1 MGGDRL
7 LSMLT
12 GVLHTLLATSL
23 LLLPVTLSADNHTQS
38 MPVFRL
44 GTGGSSG
51 SYFPI
56 GSIVAQ
62 EISQHADVLALAQ
75 RSNGSASN
83 VRDIDSGLL
92 EAALAQADVVHWA
105 YNGTEEF
112 SDSDPINSLRTVA
125 TLYLESL
132 HFVVRSDSGIESLD
146 DLPGK
151 RVSTDEIGSGT
162 QLNVQQV
169 LRSQGLAEEDIK
181 LVYLKPID
189 AIDRFRRGSLD
200 AFFVVAGYPVNGV
213 TELIETG
220 IGKVLPLEISIESQL
235 LIDSPFLTVDE
246 IPANTYGSSGAVTTL
261 AVPAQLIVD
270 ASLDNDLIYRI
281 TRTLW
286 DNNTLQQLS
295 ENHPKGSEVAL
306 SSALTGLVTPLHPGA
321 AKFYVERKHPGLN
334 RLDQMK

>member
-1 MGGDRL
+1 MCGDRL
-7 LSMLT
+7 LSTLT
-12 GVLHTLLATSL
+12 GWLGTLLVASLWPVTLLA
-23 LLLPVTLSADNHTQS
+23 DNTTDSVQ
-38 MPVFRL
+38 VFRL

-62 EISQHADVLALAQ
+62 EITQHTNVLALAQ

-83 VRDIDSGLL
+83 VRDIDAGLL

-105 YNGTEEF
+105 YHGTEEF
-112 SDSDPINSLRTVA
+112 SDSDQINSLRTVA

-132 HFVVRSDSGIESLD
+132 HFVVRTDSGIESLE
-146 DLPGK
+146 DLTGK
-151 RVSTDEIGSGT
+151 RVSIDEIGSGT

-200 AFFVVAGYPVNGV
+200 AIFVVAGYPVNGV

-220 IGKVLPLEISIESQL
+220 IGKLLPLEISMESQL
-235 LIDSPFLTVDE
+235 LRDFPFLTLDE
-246 IPANTYGSSGAVTTL
+246 IPANTYGSSGAVNTL
-261 AVPAQLIVD
+261 AVPAQLVVD
-270 ASLDNDLIYRI
+270 ASLDNDLIYLI

-286 DNNTLQQLS
+286 HNNTLHQLS
-295 ENHPKGSEVAL
+295 ENHPKGSEVVF

-321 AKFYVERKHPGLN
+321 VKFYVEREHPDIN
-334 RLDQMK
+334 RLDQLK